1 MNTLPE
7 IKIDITLIKQ
17 SDEAIENFDDEFK
30 DTAFCFTG
38 PKIIQN

>member
-17 SDEAIENFDDEFK
+17 RDGAIENLDDEFK

-38 PKIIQN
+38 PEIKQN